1 MPLQLENGIIID
13 GQTNTIIFPVGEALI
28 LKFTFEE
35 WMDFVSLVSDANL
48 IFETNTSVNNYQCGA
63 CGAVNSSL
71 EFEEPNDED
80 FN

>member
-13 GQTNTIIFPVGEALI
+13 GQNNTIIFPVGEALI

-35 WMDFVSLVSDANL
+35 WIDFVSLVSDANL
-48 IFETNTSVNNYQCGA
+48 IFETNTLVNNYQCGA

>member
-48 IFETNTSVNNYQCGA
+48 IFETNTAVNNYQCGA